1 MAAVPRVGRPG
12 YRAPVPV
19 LRRPFDPGPTIASLV
34 VHAVPGVEEV
44 TTHAPDHAT
53 VRRLVR
59 IEGST
64 APVVLEARL
73 SPDAVEVRGD
83 APDDELARL
92 ARRWFG
98 LDDDLEDVGRAL
110 DADPVVG
117 PLLRARPRLRI
128 LGHVDGFEA
137 AVQTVLGQ
145 QVSLAAAR
153 VFTGRVAAA
162 YGTPGADGLLAFPGP
177 ARLAAVDPTE
187 LQATVRVPHARAR
200 TVVAL
205 AAMLADAEPLAPGA
219 DLDGARRRLLAVPGI
234 GPWTV
239 EYLALRVLADR
250 DALPAGDL
258 VLRRGL
264 GVEAREVL
272 GATEGWRP
280 WRAFGVQHV
289 WTRAAYLKAGRAAV
303 PPGDVGDDG

>member
-1 MAAVPRVGRPG
+1 MPLLRVP
-12 YRAPVPV
+12 
-19 LRRPFDPGPTIASLV
+19 LDPGPTIASLV
-34 VHAVPGVEEV
+34 LHAVPGVEEV
-44 TTHAPDHAT
+44 TTDGPDRGTA
-53 VRRLVR
+53 RRLVR
-59 IEGST
+59 VEGRD
-64 APVVLEARL
+64 APVTLEARL
-73 SPDAVEVRGD
+73 SPDAVEVHGD
-83 APDDELARL
+83 APDEELARL

-98 LDDDLEDVGRAL
+98 LDDDLAAVAGAL
-110 DADPVVG
+110 DGDPLVG
-117 PLLRARPRLRI
+117 PLVRARPRLRI
-128 LGHVDGFEA
+128 LGHLDGFEA

-162 YGTPGADGLLAFPGP
+162 YGAPGPDGLLVFPG
-177 ARLAAVDPTE
+177 AERLAAVDPVE

-205 AAMLADAEPLAPGA
+205 AAALSDAEPLAPGA
-219 DLDGARRRLLAVPGI
+219 DLDDARRRLLAVPGI

-250 DALPAGDL
+250 DAVPVGDL

-272 GATEGWRP
+272 AATQGWRP

-289 WTRAAYLKAGRAAV
+289 WTSAAYLKAGRTAISS
-303 PPGDVGDDG
+303 GDVGDDG